1 MQSRNEDI
9 LQGIIDGTDVSEYP
23 APQSRVEALLLQIL
37 DKINSG
43 GTSGYSIWVGTAE
56 EYAALAPNYDP
67 DTIYFVRE

>member
-9 LQGIIDGTDVSEYP
+9 LQGIIDGTDVSEFP

>member
-9 LQGIIDGTDVSEYP
+9 LQGIIDGTDVSEFS
-23 APQSRVEALLLQIL
+23 APQSRVEALLLQVL

>member
-9 LQGIIDGTDVSEYP
+9 LQGIIDGTDVSEFP
-23 APQSRVEALLLQIL
+23 APQSRVEALLLQVL

-56 EYAALAPNYDP
+56 EYAALTPDYDP

>member
-1 MQSRNEDI
+1 MQSRNENI
-9 LQGIIDGTDVSEYP
+9 LKGIIDGTDVSEFP

-56 EYAALAPNYDP
+56 EYAALAPNYDA

>member
-9 LQGIIDGTDVSEYP
+9 LMGIIDGTDVSDFP
-23 APQSRVEALLLQIL
+23 APQSRVEALLLQVL

-56 EYAALAPNYDP
+56 EYAALAPNYDA